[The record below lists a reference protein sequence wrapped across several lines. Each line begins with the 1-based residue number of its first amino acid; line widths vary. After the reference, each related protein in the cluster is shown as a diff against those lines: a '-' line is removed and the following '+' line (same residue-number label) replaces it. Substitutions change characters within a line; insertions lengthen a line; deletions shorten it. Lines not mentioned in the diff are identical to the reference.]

1 MSKVSPDTLLVVLF
15 NLCYRCD
22 ALSTDLD
29 SPGNHH
35 HSHEKTNFLIKS
47 FDPGILWDDFGIRHD
62 IVVCVS
68 PHMIHHLLIPFYQPF
83 THVFPWADIHE
94 LLAPDLLHQLI
105 KGVFKDHLV
114 TWVADYLYITHDKT
128 AALEIIED
136 IDHQYV
142 YSSGNYVG
150 AF

>member
-1 MSKVSPDTLLVVLF
+1 MGGS
-15 NLCYRCD
+15 
-22 ALSTDLD
+22 
-29 SPGNHH
+29 
-35 HSHEKTNFLIKS
+35 S
-47 FDPGILWDDFGIRHD
+47 FIF
-62 IVVCVS
+62 
-68 PHMIHHLLIPFYQPF
+68 
-83 THVFPWADIHE
+83 HE